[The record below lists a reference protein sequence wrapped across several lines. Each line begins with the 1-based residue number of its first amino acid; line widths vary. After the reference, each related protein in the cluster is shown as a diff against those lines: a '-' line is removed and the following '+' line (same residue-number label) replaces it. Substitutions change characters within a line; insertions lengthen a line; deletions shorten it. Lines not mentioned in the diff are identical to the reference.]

1 MFHINELM
9 DKLNVTSFDRNQL
22 DIIDNHQKQIGRSF
36 REVILFGFI
45 FYLINCLETSSNVL
59 NIFLLAIDIA
69 ISCYMLHLVI
79 FMCFG
84 DSILVR
90 KLKKTFKEGIE
101 V

>member
-1 MFHINELM
+1 MFYINRLM
-9 DKLNVTSFDRNQL
+9 DKLNVTSFDRTQL
-22 DIIDNHQKQIGRSF
+22 DIIDNHQKEIRKSLYD
-36 REVILFGFI
+36 VLLFGVI
-45 FYLINCLETSSNVL
+45 FYVINCLEPSSNVL

-90 KLKKTFKEGIE
+90 KLKKTFKEDI
-101 V
+101 